1 MDDQRLG
8 ELFRAAAGDVPPA
21 SFDEKDI
28 AAASRRITQRRH
40 SMLLGGGGLAV
51 VLLAVG
57 LVFGIG
63 VLVHTVGSGVANSG
77 AAAGARGPVGS
88 TGQAPFAAPRIARD
102 SPGAAPMQGGIATG
116 KVGPGADG
124 THAGC
129 GPVDGALAVALAGEI
144 PSAGA
149 RVPVPASVLCPEGSR
164 SAAIS
169 VPGGVVTAVLVPVR
183 SAFDH
188 PGLSPATSGAWA
200 VLVESTPTSA
210 LPAAQLAQIQQQLA
224 ARY

>member
-1 MDDQRLG
+1 MDDQTLG
-8 ELFRAAAGDVPPA
+8 ELFRAAATDVPPA

-63 VLVHTVGSGVANSG
+63 VLVHTVGSGGSNSG
-77 AAAGARGPVGS
+77 AAAGAQGPVS
-88 TGQAPFAAPRIARD
+88 TGQGPFAAPGIVRN
-102 SPGAAPMQGGIATG
+102 SPGASPMQGGVATG

-124 THAGC
+124 THIGC
-129 GPVDGALAVALAGEI
+129 GPVDGALAVALASEI

-149 RVPVPASVLCPEGSR
+149 QVPVPASVLCPEGSR

-183 SAFDH
+183 SAFNH
-188 PGLSPATSGAWA
+188 PGLSLATTGAWA

-210 LPAAQLAQIQQQLA
+210 LPATQLAQIQQQLA
-224 ARY
+224 AKY

>member
-28 AAASRRITQRRH
+28 AAASQRITQRRH

-63 VLVHTVGSGVANSG
+63 ALAHTVGGSAVNSG
-77 AAAGARGPVGS
+77 AAAGVPGPVS
-88 TGQAPFAAPRIARD
+88 TERGPFAAPGIVRS
-102 SPGAAPMQGGIATG
+102 SPGASPMQGGGVTG

-124 THAGC
+124 THIGC
-129 GPVDGALAVALAGEI
+129 GPVDGDLAVALASEI

-149 RVPVPASVLCPEGSR
+149 RAPVPASVLCPEGSR

-183 SAFDH
+183 SAFNH
-188 PGLSPATSGAWA
+188 PGLSLATTGAWA

-210 LPAAQLAQIQQQLA
+210 FPAAQLARIQQRLA
-224 ARY
+224 AKY